1 VTDKIVMFSTTGTEE
16 EALKIAHVLVN
27 AHLAACVN
35 IVPRITSVYRWQ
47 GNIEESA
54 EFLLIIKTGR
64 ALTADV
70 QAAIERAHSYDLPE
84 AIAIP
89 IVDGS
94 VRYLEW
100 LEAGLKREDSSS
112 R

>member
-1 VTDKIVMFSTTGTEE
+1 MTDKIVMFSTTGTEE
-16 EALKIAHVLVN
+16 EARKIARALVE

-35 IVPRITSVYRWQ
+35 IVPGITSMYRWQ

-64 ALTADV
+64 ALTAEV
-70 QAAIERAHSYDLPE
+70 QAAIERVHSYDLPE
-84 AIAIP
+84 AIAVP

-94 VRYLEW
+94 GRYLDW
-100 LEAGLKREDSSS
+100 LEQGLKREDTSS